1 MVDYSLAM
9 FLDLLCTTCKKENH
23 SVSTTIVG
31 NVFRDLKLFIIF
43 TFCVLVE
50 LIDPEDPLLSY
61 FGNAPMD
68 ALLAVE
74 VTPDKEYLL
83 CFDGQYVI

>member
-1 MVDYSLAM
+1 M
-9 FLDLLCTTCKKENH
+9 
-23 SVSTTIVG
+23 STTTIEGDVC
-31 NVFRDLKLFIIF
+31 RDLKLLIIF

-61 FGNAPMD
+61 FGNATMD

-74 VTPDKEYLL
+74 VTPNKEYLL
-83 CFDGQYVI
+83 CFDGQYVIWCGMVEHI